1 MQNNPF
7 RINDEDENNPYRR
20 NQIMPKIAD
29 LKISDNNG
37 EEYTFEVHP
46 IHPFGTQFKDIAG
59 VYIFTK
65 RDSNRKTHEILYVGE
80 TGSFRHRPLGWRH
93 HKWPSATRRGITH
106 VCILQTPNRKY
117 IENQLKEAYKPPLNE
132 R

>member
-46 IHPFGTQFKDIAG
+46 IHPFGTQFKDMQVFI
-59 VYIFTK
+59 YSQ
-65 RDSNRKTHEILYVGE
+65 REIVTEKHMRFYM
-80 TGSFRHRPLGWRH
+80 
-93 HKWPSATRRGITH
+93 
-106 VCILQTPNRKY
+106 
-117 IENQLKEAYKPPLNE
+117 
-132 R
+132 